1 METKME
7 LKERAAV
14 EGELQELMEFT
25 LKMECELYAL
35 VKKNE

>member
-1 METKME
+1 MEA
-7 LKERAAV
+7 KERAAI
-14 EGELQELMEFT
+14 EGELRELIEVT

>member
-1 METKME
+1 MET
-7 LKERAAV
+7 KERAAV
-14 EGELQELMEFT
+14 EGELRELIDVT